1 MTSRLVPAGRQAAG
15 EKGTS
20 ILETM
25 VAATL
30 GAIIIGAA
38 LDVFVTRHSQFLNQK
53 ASTELQEDI
62 RGGVHLLASELRVAG
77 TGALPDQPTLTV
89 ASPDEV
95 AFRANVNSVRGVL
108 VAAATSG
115 QDWVQIRPGVGW
127 SKGKTIVLC
136 GPSGCEEHA
145 LVRDGSSGRLALSG
159 GLTRDLPTGSQ
170 VEVVNRVRYYLSRS
184 DPRNAKLMREVDRGA
199 NPLIEHVEDFS
210 LAYLKESGHP
220 AAHVDEVRLVR
231 ISLKTSGIDGRGGT
245 VIRSHTREMGVRT
258 L

>member
-1 MTSRLVPAGRQAAG
+1 MTNR

-20 ILETM
+20 VLETM

-30 GAIIIGAA
+30 GAIVIGAA
-38 LDVFVTRHSQFLNQK
+38 LDVFVTHHGRFLNQRV
-53 ASTELQEDI
+53 STELHEDI

-77 TGALPDQPTLTV
+77 IGALPDQPALTV

-95 AFRANVNSVRGVL
+95 AFRANVNGVRGAL
-108 VAAATSG
+108 GAAAPSG
-115 QDWVQIRPGVGW
+115 QDWVQIRPGAGW
-127 SKGKTIVLC
+127 SKGKTVVLC
-136 GPSGCEEHA
+136 GSLGCEEHVLA
-145 LVRDGSSGRLALSG
+145 RDGSSGRLALSG
-159 GLTRDLPTGSQ
+159 GLTRDFPAGSQ

-210 LAYLKESGHP
+210 LTYLRESGLP
-220 AAHVDEVRLVR
+220 APHVDEVRLVR
-231 ISLKTSGIDGRGGT
+231 IDLKTSGIDGRGGT
-245 VIRSHTREMGVRT
+245 VIRSHAREMGVRA